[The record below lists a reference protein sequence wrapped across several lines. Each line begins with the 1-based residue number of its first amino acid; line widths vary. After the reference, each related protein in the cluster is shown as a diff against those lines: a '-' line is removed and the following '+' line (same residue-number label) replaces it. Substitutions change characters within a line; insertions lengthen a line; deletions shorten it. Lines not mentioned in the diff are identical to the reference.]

1 MATVS
6 PLPGS
11 VLSYFACWNCPIL
24 GTSNKNTI
32 LLWGRGNGALP
43 PNLKIKKK
51 KKLKKE
57 KQKTTKKIT
66 PHQKKVKSLTGKNVV

>member
-66 PHQKKVKSLTGKNVV
+66 PHQKK

>member
-51 KKLKKE
+51 K
-57 KQKTTKKIT
+57 
-66 PHQKKVKSLTGKNVV
+66 N

>member
-51 KKLKKE
+51 KTKKKKE

-66 PHQKKVKSLTGKNVV
+66 PHQKK